1 VPEQEPT
8 WVDIALSRLLR
19 GGVLIS
25 VAIVLVGI
33 VLTFVHHPEYFSSR
47 PALGELTQPG
57 THFPNTIGAILHD
70 VAELKGQA
78 VVMLGL
84 LLLIATPV
92 ARVALSVLIFLVEKD
107 RLYTAITVAVLIILL
122 ISFFTGRA
130 EGAQLPPIPSGHGA
144 TTFSCALTACHRPPR
159 FTKTSVNTVSRSFA
173 TTVPVAIAT
182 LP

>member
-1 VPEQEPT
+1 VEEQEPT

-25 VAIVLVGI
+25 VAIVIIGI
-33 VLTFVHHPEYFSSR
+33 VLTFVHHHEYFSSR

-57 THFPNTIGAILHD
+57 AQFPNTLGAIFHG
-70 VAELKGQA
+70 VAELRGQA

-92 ARVALSVLIFLVEKD
+92 ARVALSILIFMVEKD
-107 RLYTAITVAVLIILL
+107 RLYTAITIAVLIILL

-130 EGAQLPPIPSGHGA
+130 EGAQLPPIPRLLPCLGSVGHSP
-144 TTFSCALTACHRPPR
+144 TN
-159 FTKTSVNTVSRSFA
+159 SV
-173 TTVPVAIAT
+173 
-182 LP
+182 

>member
-1 VPEQEPT
+1 VEEQEPT

-25 VAIVLVGI
+25 IAIVMVGI
-33 VLTFVHHPEYFSSR
+33 VLTFSHHPEYFSSR

-57 THFPNTIGAILHD
+57 AQLPNTLGAIFHG
-70 VAELKGQA
+70 VAELRGQA

-92 ARVALSVLIFLVEKD
+92 ARVALSILIFMVEKD
-107 RLYTAITVAVLIILL
+107 RLYTAITIAVLIILL

-130 EGAQLPPIPSGHGA
+130 EGASSPTREESG
-144 TTFSCALTACHRPPR
+144 RPAR
-159 FTKTSVNTVSRSFA
+159 TR
-173 TTVPVAIAT
+173 
-182 LP
+182 

>member
-1 VPEQEPT
+1 M
-8 WVDIALSRLLR
+8 DIALSRLLR

-47 PALGELTQPG
+47 PALGQLTQPG
-57 THFPNTIGAILHD
+57 AEFPNTISAIVRG
-70 VAELKGQA
+70 VAELRGQA

-92 ARVALSVLIFLVEKD
+92 ARVALSVFIFLVEKD
-107 RLYTAITVAVLIILL
+107 RLYTAITIAVLIILL

-130 EGAQLPPIPSGHGA
+130 EGAALPRGHGV
-144 TTFSCALTACHRPPR
+144 TTFSCALTACHRPSR
-159 FTKTSVNTVSRSFA
+159 FTKTSVNTVSRALA
-173 TTVPVAIAT
+173 TTVPVTIAT